1 MKTQISIIGC
11 GWLGLPL
18 AKNLINEEY
27 IVKGSTTSSNKLEV
41 LISHNIQPFLVSLE
55 ASGISGNYSE
65 FLKGSSILII
75 NIPPGLRKNP
85 NKNHVKEIK
94 HLIKAAEQQSIE
106 KVLYISSTSVFED
119 EAHFPIITAEMPP
132 NATSNSSKQLIDIE
146 ALLQTNPN
154 FKTTIL
160 RFGGLIGDDR
170 HPAKYLAGRAEVSN
184 PKAPINL
191 IHQSDCISIITSIVK
206 KNHWGTVFNVAF
218 PFHPN
223 KADYYISYCNQKN
236 LAAPKFNTS
245 EESKG
250 KVIDSSKL
258 VQLLNYSFKVRP

>member
-55 ASGISGNYSE
+55 ESGISGNYSE

-119 EAHFPIITAEMPP
+119 EAHFPIITAETPP

-146 ALLQTNPN
+146 ALLQTTPN

-170 HPAKYLAGRAEVSN
+170 HPAKYLAGRTGVSN

-206 KNHWGTVFNVAF
+206 KNHWGTVFNAAF

-223 KADYYISYCNQKN
+223 KSDYYISYCNQKN

-250 KVIDSSKL
+250 KLVDSSKL